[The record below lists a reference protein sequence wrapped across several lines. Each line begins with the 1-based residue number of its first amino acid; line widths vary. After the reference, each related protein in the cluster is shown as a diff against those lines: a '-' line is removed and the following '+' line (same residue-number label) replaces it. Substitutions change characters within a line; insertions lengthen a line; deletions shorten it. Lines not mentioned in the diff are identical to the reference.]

1 MTTNK
6 QRFLDAITRKTAPLN
21 TGRMPPPVGDQVS
34 AEPIIWAHER
44 GKGRVVASTL
54 GHFDWT
60 FDAPFF
66 RTILLRGIAWAAGES
81 PYRFDPLILR
91 GIPLKD

>member
-21 TGRMPPPVGDQVS
+21 IGRMPPRRQPGQRR
-34 AEPIIWAHER
+34 AHH
-44 GKGRVVASTL
+44 L

-60 FDAPFF
+60 FDDPFF
-66 RTILLRGIAWAAGES
+66 RTIVLRGIAWAAGES